1 MKVVSNIKCVE
12 AEKLMSPYIDSMVEP
27 QESERLEL
35 HLETCDPCR
44 RQLKS
49 YISMRSMMAGIEQVC
64 PPRDLVLETRV
75 RLSHARSASRLDSVW
90 ALLHNVLKPLA
101 IPAASGIALTALSFS
116 VMFGYVGMNFRVQAA
131 DSSVTAVEQPVRTSD
146 RTLLSVPHDSGS
158 DWKDPVSIQAN
169 VGVDGMVNEF
179 TILSAQQSPAV
190 RRWVTNMLYTA
201 QFMPATMLGK
211 PVNSTIILS
220 FVNVRS

>member
-1 MKVVSNIKCVE
+1 
-12 AEKLMSPYIDSMVEP
+12 
-27 QESERLEL
+27 
-35 HLETCDPCR
+35 
-44 RQLKS
+44 
-49 YISMRSMMAGIEQVC
+49 MMARIEQVC
-64 PPRDLVLETRV
+64 PPKDLVLETRV

-101 IPAASGIALTALSFS
+101 IPAVSGIALTALSFS

-131 DSSVTAVEQPVRTSD
+131 ESAMAAIEQPVRTTD
-146 RTLLSVPHDSGS
+146 RTLLSLPGDSGT
-158 DWKDPVSIQAN
+158 DWKDPVSVQAN
-169 VGVDGMVNEF
+169 VGVNGMVTEI
-179 TILSAQQSPAV
+179 TILGAQQSPAV